1 MTRTLKILFTFLIFF
16 QKGFCQAP
24 NPKPLTEI
32 QKLTDPKIETPS
44 FYVLPTKDTYID
56 NLMRSHSSSQHP
68 DLFTVPDAVK
78 EASFKAWLETRNRM
92 NGLASSEWDFVSQHR
107 ICNTPGV
114 IDQKTKDIL
123 LGSSKTFAAS
133 ITEELIKFEK
143 GDPTAFVRAV
153 IIATAAATVSHL
165 ALDVDE
171 FSKSFNLQLSEDS
184 MWNRMVIRVAGDNL
198 SLDSNNPYLQLGTTL
213 SSNSGV
219 RFSVLGGVSFLNG
232 KNAEGVSNLYGGVHL
247 PLGSVTSMD
256 LRTAGAISHATG
268 LAGEHIVS
276 AKGDAKVD
284 LTVRPG
290 TFGHDV
296 NVAPVLILTPLDVSG
311 QTGSTSHYDPSITAA
326 FNQALVM
333 ELELLV

>member
-1 MTRTLKILFTFLIFF
+1 ISHF
-16 QKGFCQAP
+16 
-24 NPKPLTEI
+24 
-32 QKLTDPKIETPS
+32 
-44 FYVLPTKDTYID
+44 VLPTGDTYID
-56 NLMRSHSSSQHP
+56 ELMRSYSSPEHP

-78 EASFKAWLETRNRM
+78 EASFKLFLEARNRM
-92 NGLASSEWDFVSQHR
+92 NGLASSEWDYVNQHPV
-107 ICNTPGV
+107 CNKPGV
-114 IDQKTKDIL
+114 IDQRTKDIL

-143 GDPTAFVRAV
+143 GDPTAFVRSV

-171 FSKSFNLQLSEDS
+171 FSKSFNLPLSEDS
-184 MWNRMVIRVAGDNL
+184 MWNSMVIRVAGNKL
-198 SLDSNNPYLQLGTTL
+198 GSENPYLQLGTTL
-213 SSNSGV
+213 SSNTGA

-232 KNAEGVSNLYGGVHL
+232 KNAEGVSNLYGGIHL
-247 PLGSVTSMD
+247 PLSNVTSMD

-276 AKGDAKVD
+276 AKGDAKID

-296 NVAPVLILTPLDVSG
+296 NVAPILILTPLDVSG
-311 QTGSTSHYDPSITAA
+311 QTGSDSHYDP
-326 FNQALVM
+326 
-333 ELELLV
+333 